1 MASKALPAHLRAPA
15 NDASNA
21 GSFEGKHHGKSQSH
35 MAFTSLITSFSL
47 THVVIKSW
55 GPLSFDTLL
64 TILNYPLPLPL
75 PLFPLQLSHLK
86 PPFRFRSMT
95 SMASNGSGLT
105 RLASHQAFENAS
117 TSVAASQMRNALN
130 ALADSVTDGS
140 EKKRFEAEMDN
151 FFALFR
157 RFLND
162 KAKGNAVNW
171 DRIAPPQP
179 SQVVGYD
186 ELGADASVE
195 FLNKL
200 AVVKLNGGLGTS
212 MGCVGPKS
220 VIEVREGM
228 SFLDLSV
235 RQIEHLNRTFNVNVP
250 FVLMNS
256 FNTDQDTQ
264 SIIKKYEGHNVDII
278 TFNQSRYPRIIK
290 DSLLPAP
297 KSFDAPLQDWYP
309 PGHGDVFESLY
320 NSGTL
325 DKLIERGI
333 EYIFLSNADNL
344 GAVVDLRI
352 LQHMVDSNA
361 EYIMEL
367 TDKTK
372 ADVKGGTII
381 DYDGKVRLLEIAQV
395 PKEHVN
401 EFKSIKKFKYFNTNN
416 IWMNVRAIK
425 RVVEENELEMEIIA
439 NEKSIPA
446 DKKGEA
452 DQAIYQL
459 ETAVGAAIR
468 HFKNAHGINVP
479 RRRFLP
485 VKTCSDLMVVKSD
498 LYRLE
503 HGQLVMDPNRF
514 GGVPVIKLGSDFKKV
529 SDFQKRI
536 ASIPRIVELDHLT
549 ITGAVNLGRNVT
561 LKGTVIIV
569 ATEGSTIDI
578 PPGSVLENCV
588 VQGSLRILEH

>member
-1 MASKALPAHLRAPA
+1 MAAKALPAHLRAPA
-15 NDASNA
+15 TDASS
-21 GSFEGKHHGKSQSH
+21 GSFSGKHHGKSQSH
-35 MAFTSLITSFSL
+35 M
-47 THVVIKSW
+47 
-55 GPLSFDTLL
+55 
-64 TILNYPLPLPL
+64 
-75 PLFPLQLSHLK
+75 
-86 PPFRFRSMT
+86 
-95 SMASNGSGLT
+95 
-105 RLASHQAFENAS
+105 AFENAS

-130 ALADSVTDGS
+130 ALSDSVTEPSD
-140 EKKRFEAEMDN
+140 KKRFEAEMDN

-278 TFNQSRYPRIIK
+278 TFNQTGT
-290 DSLLPAP
+290 
-297 KSFDAPLQDWYP
+297 P

-352 LQHMVDSNA
+352 LQHMVDSKA

-381 DYDGKVRLLEIAQV
+381 DQDGKVRLLEIAQV

-416 IWMNVRAIK
+416 IWMNVQAIK

-468 HFKNAHGINVP
+468 HFKNAHGVNVP

>member
-1 MASKALPAHLRAPA
+1 
-15 NDASNA
+15 
-21 GSFEGKHHGKSQSH
+21 
-35 MAFTSLITSFSL
+35 
-47 THVVIKSW
+47 
-55 GPLSFDTLL
+55 
-64 TILNYPLPLPL
+64 
-75 PLFPLQLSHLK
+75 
-86 PPFRFRSMT
+86 
-95 SMASNGSGLT
+95 
-105 RLASHQAFENAS
+105 
-117 TSVAASQMRNALN
+117 
-130 ALADSVTDGS
+130 
-140 EKKRFEAEMDN
+140 MDN

-162 KAKGNAVNW
+162 KAKGNAIEW
-171 DRIAPPQP
+171 SRIAPPKP
-179 SQVVGYD
+179 EQVVDYED
-186 ELGADASVE
+186 LANSDSVE

-235 RQIEHLNRTFNVNVP
+235 RQIEYLNRTYDVNVP

-256 FNTDQDTQ
+256 FNTDVDTAN
-264 SIIKKYEGHNVDII
+264 IIKKYEGHNIDIM
-278 TFNQSRYPRIIK
+278 TFNQSRFPRVIK

-297 KSFDAPLQDWYP
+297 KSFNSQGSDWYP

-320 NSGTL
+320 NSGIL
-325 DKLIERGI
+325 DKLLDRGVEI
-333 EYIFLSNADNL
+333 VFLSNADNL
-344 GAVVDLRI
+344 GAVVDLSI
-352 LQHMVDSNA
+352 LQHMVQSKS

-381 DYDGKVRLLEIAQV
+381 DYEGQARLLEIAQV

-416 IWMNVRAIK
+416 IWMNLKAVK
-425 RVVEENELEMEIIA
+425 RIVENNELAMEIIP

-446 DKKGEA
+446 DKKGES
-452 DQAIYQL
+452 DISIIQL

-468 HFKNAHGINVP
+468 HFHGAHGVNVP

-485 VKTCSDLMVVKSD
+485 VKTCSDLLLVKSD
-498 LYRLE
+498 LYALK
-503 HGQLVMDPNRF
+503 HGQLMLDPNRF
-514 GGVPVIKLGSDFKKV
+514 GPAPLIKLGGDFKKV
-529 SDFQKRI
+529 SSFLSRI
-536 ASIPRIVELDHLT
+536 PSIPKIIELDHLT
-549 ITGAVNLGRNVT
+549 ITGKVNLGRGVT

-569 ATEGSTIDI
+569 ASEGQTIDV
-578 PPGSVLENCV
+578 PPGSILENAV
-588 VQGSLRILEH
+588 VTGKTLHRSYYMRARIKQSFVGNLRILEH